1 MRLPTPEHVKSAVI
15 DAWMMGKAR
24 DKIALEFTISTGTI
38 SNIIEQWQNKIGVYD
53 AKNLR
58 DLGVALKKAKIT
70 PLQCVDG
77 LRITN
82 IITQLGINED
92 HLIDFLQNLFNES
105 NEQRLEP
112 ADIAELVKI
121 IKAFPEINSLKEIPK
136 YINRKRQ
143 EKIKLD
149 SDIYYRNRE
158 IEKLNQEIIG
168 KKKEIQDLKEDF
180 DSVRKEMQ
188 DEKKEFL
195 LFKDVKNELK
205 KNSIE
210 IHLLEPLID
219 VIKIFQE
226 MHFKPLKIL
235 SEFSNIKEY
244 RDLVENKERKIKEIK
259 SHIKDLK
266 AISDNYEMKIAS
278 NESMVLSIKKLE
290 NIGFDASDIKNL
302 ERTFLDISKKY
313 GLNKEEIKIK
323 FYRYMDRL
331 YSLLTLEQET
341 LEKRDKLS
349 VLNGEISSGRKII
362 EESQPIVFSILQK
375 LVNAGLNENSILL
388 AFKIFKTDMCNNM
401 PFSDRTYLESLSKDL
416 DAYKTVRDTLI
427 GLNTKILLKKSHIDK
442 LVLYKTNLETFL
454 FSLAMTI
461 YFYFLILNIQ
471 LRIQKKLRILLI
483 YIFTYLPFVYIL
495 KISENTARSKYKI
508 KSKRNNNKKIKTNRT
523 NKLQKQK

>member
-1 MRLPTPEHVKSAVI
+1 MVLH
-15 DAWMMGKAR
+15 
-24 DKIALEFTISTGTI
+24 
-38 SNIIEQWQNKIGVYD
+38 
-53 AKNLR
+53 
-58 DLGVALKKAKIT
+58 
-70 PLQCVDG
+70 
-77 LRITN
+77 
-82 IITQLGINED
+82 
-92 HLIDFLQNLFNES
+92 
-105 NEQRLEP
+105 
-112 ADIAELVKI
+112 
-121 IKAFPEINSLKEIPK
+121 
-136 YINRKRQ
+136 
-143 EKIKLD
+143 
-149 SDIYYRNRE
+149 
-158 IEKLNQEIIG
+158 
-168 KKKEIQDLKEDF
+168 
-180 DSVRKEMQ
+180 
-188 DEKKEFL
+188 
-195 LFKDVKNELK
+195 
-205 KNSIE
+205 
-210 IHLLEPLID
+210 
-219 VIKIFQE
+219 
-226 MHFKPLKIL
+226 
-235 SEFSNIKEY
+235 
-244 RDLVENKERKIKEIK
+244 VENKERKIKEIK

-290 NIGFDASDIKNL
+290 NIGFNASDIKNL

-341 LEKRDKLS
+341 LEKTDKLS

-442 LVLYKTNLETFL
+442 LVLYATNLETFL

-508 KSKRNNNKKIKTNRT
+508 KSKRNNNKKLKTNRT

>member
-1 MRLPTPEHVKSAVI
+1 MRIPTPEHIKSAVI

-24 DKIALEFTISTGTI
+24 DKIAFEFTISTGSI

-58 DLGVALKKAKIT
+58 ELGVALKKAKIT

-82 IITQLGINED
+82 IITQLGIDED

-105 NEQRLEP
+105 KEQRLEP
-112 ADIAELVKI
+112 ADITRLVKV
-121 IKAFPEINSLKEIPK
+121 IKTFPEINSLKEIPK

-149 SDIYYRNRE
+149 ADIYYRNRE
-158 IEKLNQEIIG
+158 IEKLNQEIME
-168 KKKEIQDLKEDF
+168 KKEIQDLKEDF

-210 IHLLEPLID
+210 IHLLDPLID

-226 MHFKPLKIL
+226 MHFKPLRIL

-290 NIGFDASDIKNL
+290 NLGFNASDIKNL

-323 FYRYMDRL
+323 FYRYINRFDT
-331 YSLLTLEQET
+331 LLTLEQDIFKKTDE
-341 LEKRDKLS
+341 LS
-349 VLNGEISSGRKII
+349 ILNSEISSGRKTI
-362 EESQPIVFSILQK
+362 EESAHYI
-375 LVNAGLNENSILL
+375 
-388 AFKIFKTDMCNNM
+388 
-401 PFSDRTYLESLSKDL
+401 
-416 DAYKTVRDTLI
+416 
-427 GLNTKILLKKSHIDK
+427 
-442 LVLYKTNLETFL
+442 
-454 FSLAMTI
+454 
-461 YFYFLILNIQ
+461 FYFT
-471 LRIQKKLRILLI
+471 
-483 YIFTYLPFVYIL
+483 IFA
-495 KISENTARSKYKI
+495 K
-508 KSKRNNNKKIKTNRT
+508 
-523 NKLQKQK
+523 